1 MNPERA
7 MDSARSV
14 ARGHWRMRK
23 ARHTAKGKPERNGRR
38 SREIGAQAV
47 RSKLGRWN
55 FDLGRARWMRGGCDR
70 MNGQTKDL
78 SDRNAC
84 FIYDTDERGSGI
96 GGECSLIF
104 AYVRLCSHIGKK
116 MLRAL
121 RAATGGVQ
129 EGRMR
134 NAEPS
139 KCGVRV
145 EECRKD
151 QLGTQELKKGFLNMT
166 DSSFPDFLICPPRIH
181 CADRG
186 LRIAALKDYR
196 WAESIHRRVRKT
208 AVGFRRG
215 DADGCDRDGR
225 APLCFAT
232 DSGSPRPCRKQLLWA
247 KLCFSCWLERSLC
260 CRPY

>member
-7 MDSARSV
+7 MDSARSA

-23 ARHTAKGKPERNGRR
+23 ARHTEKGKPERNGRR
-38 SREIGAQAV
+38 SRE
-47 RSKLGRWN
+47 N
-55 FDLGRARWMRGGCDR
+55 LGRARWMRGGCDR
-70 MNGQTKDL
+70 MNGQAKDL

-96 GGECSLIF
+96 GGESSLMF
-104 AYVRLCSHIGKK
+104 AYVRLCSLIGRKNVEG
-116 MLRAL
+116 
-121 RAATGGVQ
+121 AARGHWGSA
-129 EGRMR
+129 GRK
-134 NAEPS
+134 NA
-139 KCGVRV
+139 G
-145 EECRKD
+145 CRKD
-151 QLGTQELKKGFLNMT
+151 QLGTQELKKGFLNMA

-186 LRIAALKDYR
+186 MRFAALRDYR

-215 DADGCDRDGR
+215 DADGCDRGGR
-225 APLCFAT
+225 APLCLAK
-232 DSGSPRPCRKQLLWA
+232 DSGPPCPCRKRLLWA

>member
-1 MNPERA
+1 
-7 MDSARSV
+7 
-14 ARGHWRMRK
+14 
-23 ARHTAKGKPERNGRR
+23 
-38 SREIGAQAV
+38 
-47 RSKLGRWN
+47 
-55 FDLGRARWMRGGCDR
+55 

-225 APLCFAT
+225 APQAPPRNLAKRTMFAYVRLCSLNWRKMFAACLW
-232 DSGSPRPCRKQLLWA
+232 GKEECRRQKA
-247 KLCFSCWLERSLC
+247 E
-260 CRPY
+260 